1 MSSIMTNSAAMTAL
15 KSLQAT
21 NMALDNTQSRISTG
35 LKVGEAS
42 DNAAYWSIAT
52 TMRSDNKALSTV
64 QDALGLGGAKVDVA
78 YTGINS
84 AIDVVDEIKTKLV
97 AAREPGV
104 DKDKIQSEITELQNQ
119 LTSIASSSSFSGE
132 NWLSFDGANQTK
144 SVVGSFTRDNAGNVS
159 VGTIDINISSA
170 KLFGDDTVGVGGT
183 NDGILDTENLYGTE
197 AGFEINVSVATI
209 DISSGTLDD
218 AALLAAFGVGYT
230 ETIDDVLDQM
240 ISSADAAISAMTTAA
255 ADMGATKGRVDMQ
268 NEFVSN
274 LMDAIDRGIG
284 TLVDADM
291 TKESTRLS
299 ALQTQ
304 QQLGTQALSI
314 ANSSAQSI
322 LSLFR

>member
-21 NMALDNTQSRISTG
+21 NAALEQTQSRISTG
-35 LKVGEAS
+35 LKVGQAS

-52 TMRSDNKALSTV
+52 TMRSDNKALGTV
-64 QDALGLGGAKVDVA
+64 QDALGLGSAKVDVA
-78 YTGINS
+78 YTGVNS

-104 DKDKIQSEITELQNQ
+104 DRDKIQSEITELQNQ
-119 LTSIASSSSFSGE
+119 LTSIATSSSFSGE
-132 NWLSFDGANQTK
+132 NWLNFDGASQTK
-144 SVVGSFTRDNAGNVS
+144 SVVGSFTRSDSGAVS
-159 VGTIDINISSA
+159 VGTIDINISNV
-170 KLFGDDTVGVGGT
+170 KLLGNDGAGT
-183 NDGILDTENLYGTE
+183 PANDGILNTLNEWGAN
-197 AGFEINVSVATI
+197 AGNEIDIAVVSI
-209 DISSGTLDD
+209 DISTANLTDTDIDNATTGASFEDILD
-218 AALLAAFGVGYT
+218 A
-230 ETIDDVLDQM
+230 M
-240 ISSADAAISAMTTAA
+240 ISSADTAISAMTTAA
-255 ADMGATKGRVDMQ
+255 ADLGASKGRIDMQ
-268 NEFVSN
+268 SDFVSN

-304 QQLGTQALSI
+304 QQLGTQALAI
-314 ANSSAQSI
+314 ANGSAQSI